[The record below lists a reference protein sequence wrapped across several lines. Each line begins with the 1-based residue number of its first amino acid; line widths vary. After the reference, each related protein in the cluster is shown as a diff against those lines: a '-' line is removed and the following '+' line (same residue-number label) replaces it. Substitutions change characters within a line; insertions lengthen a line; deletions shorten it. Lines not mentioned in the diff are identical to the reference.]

1 MDWATSTATTP
12 LPRKRPAT
20 DEAPHQR
27 LSKRLSL
34 LTLRPPSPSS
44 PSKPRKK
51 KHLASTKPAEERMEV
66 DHVVFIDNLSD
77 YDTSSDEEE
86 GEGGLLFVPDI
97 EKKLNAIPK
106 SLLMPKRDEEDEGKG
121 MELVLYQVPQSLSVS
136 GDEDGVRKVV
146 MESRER
152 MRRERLE
159 ASMSGMIGTIAAG
172 LGGMGELQGVA
183 AGGSTPAAVI
193 QNGLANGGL
202 QNGVAN
208 GLYGDVAVADDPDAM
223 DIEI

>member
-1 MDWATSTATTP
+1 MDWAASTTTTP
-12 LPRKRPAT
+12 LARKRPAA
-20 DEAPHQR
+20 DEAPQQR

-44 PSKPRKK
+44 ASKPRKK
-51 KHLASTKPAEERMEV
+51 HAAKKPAGEERMEV
-66 DHVVFIDNLSD
+66 DHVVFVDNLSD
-77 YDTSSDEEE
+77 YDTSSDEE
-86 GEGGLLFVPDI
+86 GVLFVSDI

-106 SLLMPKRDEEDEGKG
+106 SLLMPKRDEEEEGRG

-159 ASMSGMIGTIAAG
+159 AAMGGMMGTIAAG
-172 LGGMGELQGVA
+172 LGGMGELQGA
-183 AGGSTPAAVI
+183 GAGGSAAPAAEI
-193 QNGLANGGL
+193 QNGMANGAL
-202 QNGVAN
+202 ENGVAN
-208 GLYGDVAVADDPDAM
+208 GLYGGDVAVADDPDAM